1 MKIDFDG
8 IQAFVLVA
16 ELGGFS
22 RAADHLHL
30 TQTALTRRIQ
40 KLEAYLA
47 VRLLDRTTRSVQLTA
62 VGRDFLPQ
70 ARRLVDEMTSAVER
84 LKDMSR
90 LGTGNVAIAS
100 IPTMAHHT
108 LPEVIR
114 TYIKEHPG
122 NRIRI
127 IESNASDVA
136 RAVLFDQAEFGI
148 TIQLER
154 HADLVEEPVMREPF
168 MFFCLDEHPLS
179 NRKSVTWSELG
190 EADLILVSGLSGN
203 RALLDYQLAKAL
215 EPAWHLRSRALVD
228 GDRPGGRG
236 SRHGD
241 PAVLD
246 DPGGHLPACAPDP
259 AREPRDRAN
268 ARAHPPE
275 ERDAF
280 AGCTD
285 LSRHPVAA
293 VATGRARRRQGPL
306 EDVALTDGVTSP
318 QAITVCE
325 TNRWRAIGTADARH
339 RKARLDIPPGAP
351 YVVRAGTLPFRVHHA
366 MTPFRA

>member
-8 IQAFVLVA
+8 VQAFVLVA

-40 KLEAYLA
+40 KLESYLA

-108 LPEVIR
+108 LPAVIR
-114 TYIKEHPG
+114 AYVKDHPG

-127 IESNASDVA
+127 IESNASDVC

-148 TIQLER
+148 TIRLER
-154 HADLVEEPVMREPF
+154 HAALVEEPVLREPF
-168 MFFCLDEHPLS
+168 MFYCLDEHPLAG
-179 NRKSVTWSELG
+179 RKSVTWSELR

-203 RALLDYQLAKAL
+203 RALLDYQLAKKRL
-215 EPAWHLRSRALVD
+215 SLRGTYEVEHLSTAIGLVAAGVGTAILPFSAIQEGAYPRVRRIALVNPVIVRTLVLIRRKNATLSPAAAQFYD
-228 GDRPGGRG
+228 ALARKLAKAPGF
-236 SRHGD
+236 
-241 PAVLD
+241 
-246 DPGGHLPACAPDP
+246 
-259 AREPRDRAN
+259 ARRN
-268 ARAHPPE
+268 AR
-275 ERDAF
+275 
-280 AGCTD
+280 
-285 LSRHPVAA
+285 
-293 VATGRARRRQGPL
+293 
-306 EDVALTDGVTSP
+306 
-318 QAITVCE
+318 QAE
-325 TNRWRAIGTADARH
+325 
-339 RKARLDIPPGAP
+339 
-351 YVVRAGTLPFRVHHA
+351 
-366 MTPFRA
+366 

>member
-70 ARRLVDEMTSAVER
+70 ARRLVDEMTSAVDR

-108 LPEVIR
+108 LPAVIR

-127 IESNASDVA
+127 IESNASDVS
-136 RAVLFDQAEFGI
+136 RAVLHDQAEFGI

-154 HADLVEEPVMREPF
+154 HADLAEQPVMREPF

-179 NRKSVTWSELG
+179 GRKSVTWGELG
-190 EADLILVSGLSGN
+190 EAELILVSGLSGN
-203 RALLDYQLAKAL
+203 RALLDYQLAKKRL
-215 EPAWHLRSRALVD
+215 SLRGTYEVEHLSTAIGLVAAGVGTAILPFSAIQEGAYPRVRRIALVS
-228 GDRPGGRG
+228 PVI
-236 SRHGD
+236 SRTLVLIRRKNATLS
-241 PAVLD
+241 PAAAAFYDALAQK
-246 DPGGHLPACAPDP
+246 LAESSP
-259 AREPRDRAN
+259 ARTR
-268 ARAHPPE
+268 
-275 ERDAF
+275 ER
-280 AGCTD
+280 
-285 LSRHPVAA
+285 
-293 VATGRARRRQGPL
+293 
-306 EDVALTDGVTSP
+306 
-318 QAITVCE
+318 
-325 TNRWRAIGTADARH
+325 
-339 RKARLDIPPGAP
+339 K
-351 YVVRAGTLPFRVHHA
+351 
-366 MTPFRA
+366 